1 MSMTPELQAA
11 LRAADERARQ
21 KALAQFRQQEELAKR
36 ADDAK
41 LPEGVGLIDGAT
53 EGSNRGITIDD
64 VRKAYSL
71 LMEYKL
77 AKKPYDDQIISN
89 ERWFQLRHWEEIR
102 TQEIIDGK
110 ELDPEPTSAWLQ
122 NMISNKHADFMDNYP
137 EPNVLEREPGDRK
150 DAETLSAIIPV
161 LHERNG
167 FEKTYSDSSWYKV
180 KHGCP
185 AYGVFWDKN
194 RDTIGDIAIQ
204 QIDLLNLF
212 IEPNIAD
219 IQDSRNLFIV
229 DTVDVD
235 VLKEQYPDLEGPLF
249 DNKFLI
255 NKYSE
260 ENKLS
265 NENKAHVIDWYY
277 KRLVTLQDGNI
288 KRVLH
293 FCKFVGDNILFA
305 SENDPTYQLNG
316 WYDHGRYPIVL
327 DPLFNIAGSPF
338 GYGFL
343 HIAKDPQLYIDKIYG
358 GILQAAIINSKPR
371 YFYNKNSAVNMDEV
385 TDLNKQFV
393 GVDGSLDEANLKPF
407 EKAVIDASTFQVL
420 GLKIDEIK
428 ATTSNEDVSRGT
440 TSGGVTAAAAIAALQ
455 EAGNKV
461 SRDMI
466 GGSYRAFREIVY
478 FEIELIRQFYD
489 EKRAFRITGD
499 SGVSYVQLDNSNLK
513 EKPLEA
519 GDGSRVPIFDIKV
532 KAQKRNPFSKASQNE
547 LAKELYGL
555 GFFNP
560 QLAEQTLGALELM
573 EFEGKAKVME
583 RVMKGQTLLNA
594 MQQLQQYVLQLA
606 AAIQLKTG
614 IPVLEEAATMLQQI
628 TGAFGSVP
636 NVQSS
641 GGQGSANLGYGER
654 LAQRATPSMDET
666 GAMK

>member
-1 MSMTPELQAA
+1 MSMTPDLAAA
-11 LRAADERARQ
+11 LKAADERARQ
-21 KALAQFRQQEELAKR
+21 KAFAQFQQQQELAKR

-53 EGSNRGITIDD
+53 EGTLAGITLND

-77 AKKPYDDQIISN
+77 AKKLYDDQIISN

-102 TQEIIDGK
+102 TQEVIDGK

-255 NKYSE
+255 GKYSE

-277 KRLVTLQDGNI
+277 KRLVTLPDGNV

-293 FCKFVGDNILFA
+293 YCKFTGDNILFA
-305 SENDPTYQLNG
+305 SENDPTYQLRG
-316 WYDHGRYPIVL
+316 WYDHGKYPIVL

-338 GYGFL
+338 GFGFL
-343 HIAKDPQLYIDKIYG
+343 HIAKDPQLYIDKLYG
-358 GILQAAIINSKPR
+358 GILQASIINSKPR
-371 YFYNKNSAVNMDEV
+371 YFYNRNAGMNMNEV

-393 GVDGSLDEANLKPF
+393 GIDGNIDESNLRPF
-407 EKAVIDASTFQVL
+407 EKATIGQEVFQAL
-420 GLKIDEIK
+420 GLKIEELK
-428 ATTSNEDVSRGT
+428 ATTSNEDFSRGS

-489 EKRAFRITGD
+489 EARAFRITGD
-499 SGVSYVQLDNSNLK
+499 SGVSYVRLDNSNLK

-614 IPVLEEAATMLQQI
+614 MPVLEEAASMLQQI

-641 GGQGSANLGYGER
+641 GGQGAANLGYGER